1 MMDNDQ
7 LTEDER
13 QIYAAVHA
21 SPACAPTDSLSLQLQ
36 SLRMDLCRAP
46 SAQARWNHL
55 AAMRRARQ
63 PVAARRGVR
72 GVAAI
77 AAATVGLVAVT
88 TGLAAAD
95 RLPGPAQDQVAKLA
109 EIVGL
114 DLPGNNRPAD
124 PPRAPTDT
132 DRPTEGL
139 GSLARNPAVLEQA
152 AAIPGAGV
160 TAPASSEA
168 APSRSDSTSDTP
180 PDSSATAPGRTG
192 TTPGQTGTTPGQT
205 GTTPGSSGT
214 APGHTGTGPGGSAT
228 APGTTGAAPGLIAAP
243 GPSGIAPE
251 SAAGAGRSDY
261 APGHTESTPDS
272 CATAPGHSQAD
283 PVSAI
288 A

>member
-13 QIYAAVHA
+13 QIYAAVHG

-36 SLRMDLCRAP
+36 SLRVDLCRAP

-63 PVAARRGVR
+63 PAPARRGVR

-139 GSLARNPAVLEQA
+139 GSLARNPAAVLEQA

-160 TAPASSEA
+160 AAPVISEA
-168 APSRSDSTSDTP
+168 APS
-180 PDSSATAPGRTG
+180 
-192 TTPGQTGTTPGQT
+192 
-205 GTTPGSSGT
+205 
-214 APGHTGTGPGGSAT
+214 
-228 APGTTGAAPGLIAAP
+228 
-243 GPSGIAPE
+243 
-251 SAAGAGRSDY
+251 
-261 APGHTESTPDS
+261 
-272 CATAPGHSQAD
+272 
-283 PVSAI
+283 
-288 A
+288 